1 RGRGAVGLASE
12 NRTHL
17 LGLLVVRA
25 RRVQAFPAAWPHDPE
40 GGAAADGPA
49 RPGRPAQ
56 VDEPQAS
63 VELDSE
69 HQALQAQ
76 LAEAYQ
82 SALEE
87 KDRELAEMRAR
98 LAEARASRLW
108 HRWAW
113 RRRRSCC

>member
-1 RGRGAVGLASE
+1 M
-12 NRTHL
+12 
-17 LGLLVVRA
+17 RA

-87 KDRELAEMRAR
+87 KDRELAEMRAPPSTGAG
-98 LAEARASRLW
+98 LPARGTDEPGGEGGAAVTDIFYKRVG
-108 HRWAW
+108 R
-113 RRRRSCC
+113 